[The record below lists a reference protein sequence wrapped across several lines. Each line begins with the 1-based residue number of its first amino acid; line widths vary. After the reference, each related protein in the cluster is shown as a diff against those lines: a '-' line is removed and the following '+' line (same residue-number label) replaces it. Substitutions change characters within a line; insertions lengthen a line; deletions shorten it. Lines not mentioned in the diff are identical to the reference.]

1 MSISKLQTKA
11 RLVEIYNS
19 SKITKQVELISTEF
33 NLNSGT
39 AGFITAL
46 PLVAFAIVSP
56 FVSTISRKLEFGKT
70 MMMGLILILLG
81 EIVRSYTSVL
91 GLFIGTA
98 LIGVGLAIGNVL
110 IPSIIK
116 LKFGNNI
123 GKNYYFK
130 VI

>member
-39 AGFITAL
+39 AGFITTL
-46 PLVAFAIVSP
+46 PLIAFAIVSP
-56 FVSTISRKLEFGKT
+56 FVSTISRKLGFGKT

-91 GLFIGTA
+91 GLFIGAA
-98 LIGVGLAIGNVL
+98 LIGVGIAIGNVL

-130 VI
+130 GI